1 MCNDFKNI
9 SQEFRL
15 KKINETRNYFLK
27 EIDQNEL
34 ISKKHK
40 KVCTTLTLW
49 TLSYFNFY
57 NYWIC
62 FHFHF
67 CFFDWSLIGKLCN
80 SCRNEKNKSITIK
93 KKKKHD
99 KIALL
104 AKFKL
109 KSIEV

>member
-1 MCNDFKNI
+1 MYNYFKNI

-40 KVCTTLTLW
+40 EICTTLTLW
-49 TLSYFNFY
+49 TLSYFNLY

-67 CFFDWSLIGKLCN
+67 CFLDWY
-80 SCRNEKNKSITIK
+80 SCRNYEFCNRFKNCAIAEGIK
-93 KKKKHD
+93 R
-99 KIALL
+99 ISL
-104 AKFKL
+104 
-109 KSIEV
+109 